1 MCGMRQRWLGL
12 GLTLGLLA
20 GSYGHSVAGLT
31 EQYIAEGVGAMVQY
45 DQAAARLRALQ
56 GAFREA
62 LEQAVADMIDTSA
75 LVNSNWQALRARIY
89 AKPLQYIV
97 SYRVLWEYPDPPQKV
112 YRVGVEAEIPVSEL
126 SHALDA
132 LGLTRRREETL
143 RIVIFMA
150 ERYPGQT
157 LQTFAAS
164 RGVVADWLRKELL
177 DQGVRVIT
185 LEPGRLRDGQTAS
198 ALAVGKQLNAKLVLT
213 GWAEVEPGRPEGTPG
228 TGTSWPMQAKVE
240 VKAFTT
246 ETSEEIAQAQVEA
259 TVPPAEGT
267 QGDAE
272 ALAQAATEIAERLI
286 PSLSAYR

>member
-1 MCGMRQRWLGL
+1 MASRSGFLPAAMA
-12 GLTLGLLA
+12 T
-20 GSYGHSVAGLT
+20 VIAGLT
-31 EQYIAEGVGAMVQY
+31 QQYIAEGVGAMIQY

-62 LEQAVADMIDTSA
+62 LEQAVADMVDTSA
-75 LVNSNWQALRARIY
+75 LVSSHWQALRARIY

-126 SHALDA
+126 RHALDA
-132 LGLTRRREETL
+132 IGLARRREEAQ

-164 RGVVADWLRKELL
+164 RGVVADVLRQELL
-177 DQGVRVIT
+177 DQGLRVIT
-185 LEPGRLRDGQTAS
+185 LDPGRLWDGQTAS
-198 ALAVGKQLNAKLVLT
+198 ALAVGKQLNAKLVLA
-213 GWAEVEPGRPEGTPG
+213 GWAELEPGQPEGTH
-228 TGTSWPMQAKVE
+228 GTSRSVQAKVE
-240 VKAFTT
+240 VKAFAT

-286 PSLSAYR
+286 PVLSAY

>member
-1 MCGMRQRWLGL
+1 MRQRWLGL
-12 GLTLGLLA
+12 GLMIGLLA
-20 GSYGHSVAGLT
+20 CTYGSSVAGPT
-31 EQYIAEGVGAMVQY
+31 EQYIAEGVAAMLQH

-62 LEQAVADMIDTSA
+62 LEQAVADMVDTGA
-75 LVNSNWQALRARIY
+75 LASSNRQALRARIY

-97 SYRVLWEYPDPPQKV
+97 GYRVLWEYPDPPQKV

-132 LGLTRRREETL
+132 IGLTRRREDAR

-157 LQTFAAS
+157 SQTFAAS
-164 RGVVADWLRKELL
+164 RGVVADVLRKELL
-177 DQGVRVIT
+177 DQGLRVIT
-185 LEPGRLRDGQTAS
+185 LDPGRLWDGQTAS
-198 ALAVGKQLNAKLVLT
+198 ALAAGKQLNAKLVLA
-213 GWAEVEPGRPEGTPG
+213 GWAEVEPGRPEGTH
-228 TGTSWPMQAKVE
+228 GTSWSVQAKVE
-240 VKAFTT
+240 VKAFAT

-259 TVPPAEGT
+259 RVPPAGGT

-286 PSLSAYR
+286 PSLSAYRSGR

>member
-1 MCGMRQRWLGL
+1 M
-12 GLTLGLLA
+12 
-20 GSYGHSVAGLT
+20 
-31 EQYIAEGVGAMVQY
+31 AEGVAAMIQY

-62 LEQAVADMIDTSA
+62 LEQAVADMVDTST
-75 LVNSNWQALRARIY
+75 LVSSNWQALRARIY

-112 YRVGVEAEIPVSEL
+112 YRIGVEAEIPVGEL

-132 LGLTRRREETL
+132 IGLTRRREDD
-143 RIVIFMA
+143 RIAIFMA

-157 LQTFAAS
+157 LPTFAAS
-164 RGVVADWLRKELL
+164 RGVVADVLRKELL
-177 DQGVRVIT
+177 DQGLRVIT
-185 LEPGRLRDGQTAS
+185 LDPGRLWDGQTAS
-198 ALAVGKQLNAKLVLT
+198 ALAAGKQLNAKLVLT
-213 GWAEVEPGRPEGTPG
+213 GWAEVEPGRPAGTQG
-228 TGTSWPMQAKVE
+228 ASWPVQAKVE

-267 QGDAE
+267 QGDAA
-272 ALAQAATEIAERLI
+272 ALAQAATEVAERLI
-286 PSLSAYR
+286 PSLSVYRSGR

>member
-1 MCGMRQRWLGL
+1 MRQRWLGL
-12 GLTLGLLA
+12 GLTLGLLVC
-20 GSYGHSVAGLT
+20 SYGYGVAGLT
-31 EQYIAEGVGAMVQY
+31 QQYMAEGVGAMVQY
-45 DQAAARLRALQ
+45 DQAGARLRALQ

-62 LEQAVADMIDTSA
+62 LEQAVADMVDTSA
-75 LVNSNWQALRARIY
+75 LVSSNWQSLRTRIY

-97 SYRVLWEYPDPPQKV
+97 NYRVLWEYPDPPQKV

-132 LGLTRRREETL
+132 IGLTRRREDAR

-157 LQTFAAS
+157 SQTFAAS
-164 RGVVADWLRKELL
+164 RGVVADVLRKELL
-177 DQGVRVIT
+177 DQGLRVIT
-185 LEPGRLRDGQTAS
+185 LDPGRLWDGQTAS
-198 ALAVGKQLNAKLVLT
+198 ALAAGKQLNAKLVLA
-213 GWAEVEPGRPEGTPG
+213 GWAEVEPGRPEGTH
-228 TGTSWPMQAKVE
+228 GTSWSVQAKVE
-240 VKAFTT
+240 VKAFAT

-259 TVPPAEGT
+259 TVPPAGGT

-286 PSLSAYR
+286 PSLSAYRSGR

>member
-1 MCGMRQRWLGL
+1 MRQKWLGL
-12 GLTLGLLA
+12 GLTFGLLVC
-20 GSYGHSVAGLT
+20 SYGYGVAGLT

-62 LEQAVADMIDTSA
+62 LEQAVADMVDTSV
-75 LVNSNWQALRARIY
+75 LVSSHWQALRARIY

-112 YRVGVEAEIPVSEL
+112 YRVGVEAEIPVGEL

-132 LGLTRRREETL
+132 IGLARRREDA

-150 ERYPGQT
+150 ERFPGQT
-157 LQTFAAS
+157 SQTFAAS
-164 RGVVADWLRKELL
+164 RGVVADVLRKELL
-177 DQGVRVIT
+177 DQGLRVIT
-185 LEPGRLRDGQTAS
+185 LDPGRLWDGQTAS

-213 GWAEVEPGRPEGTPG
+213 GWAEVEPVRPEGTQG
-228 TGTSWPMQAKVE
+228 ASWSVQAKVE
-240 VKAFTT
+240 VKAFAT

-272 ALAQAATEIAERLI
+272 ALAQAATEIVERLI
-286 PSLSAYR
+286 PSLSAYRSGR

>member
-1 MCGMRQRWLGL
+1 
-12 GLTLGLLA
+12 
-20 GSYGHSVAGLT
+20 
-31 EQYIAEGVGAMVQY
+31 
-45 DQAAARLRALQ
+45 LQ

-62 LEQAVADMIDTSA
+62 LEQAVADMADTSA

-97 SYRVLWEYPDPPQKV
+97 SYRVLWEYPDLPQKV

-132 LGLTRRREETL
+132 IGLTRRREDA
-143 RIVIFMA
+143 RIVLFMA
-150 ERYPGQT
+150 ERFPGQT
-157 LQTFAAS
+157 SQTFAAS
-164 RGVVADWLRKELL
+164 RGVVADVLRKELL
-177 DQGVRVIT
+177 DQGLRVIPMD
-185 LEPGRLRDGQTAS
+185 PGRLWDGQTAS

-213 GWAEVEPGRPEGTPG
+213 GWAEVEPGRPEGTN
-228 TGTSWPMQAKVE
+228 GTSWSVQAKVE
-240 VKAFTT
+240 VKAFAT

-267 QGDAE
+267 QGDAA

-286 PSLSAYR
+286 PSLSAYRSGR

>member
-1 MCGMRQRWLGL
+1 MRQRWLGL
-12 GLTLGLLA
+12 GLMLGLLA
-20 GSYGHSVAGLT
+20 CSYDYCVAGLT
-31 EQYIAEGVGAMVQY
+31 EQYTAEGVAAMVQY

-62 LEQAVADMIDTSA
+62 LEQAVADMIDTNA
-75 LVNSNWQALRARIY
+75 LVSSNWQALRARIY

-126 SHALDA
+126 SHVLDTI
-132 LGLTRRREETL
+132 GLTRRREDG

-150 ERYPGQT
+150 ERFPGQT
-157 LQTFAAS
+157 SQTFAAS
-164 RGVVADWLRKELL
+164 RGMVSDVLRKELL
-177 DQGVRVIT
+177 DHGLRVIT
-185 LEPGRLRDGQTAS
+185 LDPGRLWDGQTAS
-198 ALAVGKQLNAKLVLT
+198 ALAVGKQFNAKLVLT
-213 GWAEVEPGRPEGTPG
+213 GWAEVEPGRPDGTQG
-228 TGTSWPMQAKVE
+228 ASWSVQAKVE
-240 VKAFTT
+240 VKAFAT

-267 QGDAE
+267 QGDAA

-286 PSLSAYR
+286 PALSAYRSGR